1 MIGQTISHY
10 LILEKL
16 GGGGMGVVYKAED
29 VKLHRFVALKF
40 LPDDVAKDSQA
51 LARFEHEAQAAS
63 ALNHPNICTIYEI
76 DDEPGQAFIA
86 MEYLEGVTLKHK
98 IAGKPLEIEQVFD
111 LGIQIADAL
120 DAAHSKGIIHR
131 DIKPAN
137 IFITNRGQAKILDF
151 GLAKVAPVLSNVE
164 AAGDTAQSTVTLEEH
179 LTSPGTAVGTIAYMS
194 PEQIRCKE
202 LDARTDLF
210 SFGAVLYEMATG
222 ALPFRGESTGM
233 IFESILNR
241 SPVAPVR
248 LNPDLPPKLEEI
260 INKAL
265 EKDRNLRYQHASD
278 IRTDLQRLKRDTE
291 SQKIVTASLPVPRT
305 RIGRPLWLAGFL
317 VVVFAAILGG
327 SYLFRRYNDRKKL
340 TTPNFQGME
349 LIKLTDN
356 GKAGTATISPD
367 GRYVAYSLREG
378 QRNSLWLRQIATQS
392 EVEHIPPS
400 DGTYLSLNFSPDG
413 NHIFFVHTREGT
425 NAYFDVYSVPVL
437 GGKPRLLLRDVDSGV
452 GLSPDGKKLA
462 FTRGTG
468 PYSRLLLADADGTGD
483 HVIFE
488 PKGSNFG
495 WLNSRATPSWSA
507 DGRLIA
513 LPVTGE
519 NGAGVLICPTSGG
532 KPTMLPF
539 AGYVASVAWL
549 PDQSSLLVTTS
560 ISMSFMDK
568 FQIWQQPFPSG
579 EPQRITNDLNDY
591 KVVSLT
597 ADGKQFATVQIQ
609 SSSTVFVGDG
619 STPDHAAPISTTRS
633 DGYGLAWTPDGRLLT
648 QDVKSQFWLSTP
660 DGKDRSLAFY
670 SDAEV
675 ESGAYSICGKGNFLV
690 LTRFKTAHL
699 SIWRTDMAGRHFQP
713 LSKGDAALVDCSP
726 DGNSIIYSSIS
737 DEGWRL
743 MRASSD
749 GSRAESLSDKPVFSI
764 AGRYS
769 PNGNH
774 IGLLMLDG
782 DLSNVRTKL
791 AVMDSATGRVIK
803 TFDISSIGSGIPDD
817 SFGWTLRW
825 KPDGEGLTIG
835 LTQNNITNLWV
846 QPISG
851 ASPRQITHF
860 PDNVIAYAWS
870 PDGRQLAVTRE
881 TTARDVVIFRNFH

>member
-1 MIGQTISHY
+1 MIGQTISRY
-10 LILEKL
+10 RIIEKL

-29 VKLHRFVALKF
+29 TELGRFVALKF
-40 LPDDVAKDSQA
+40 LPEDVAHDPQA
-51 LARFEHEAQAAS
+51 LERFRREARAAS

-76 DDEPGQAFIA
+76 GKNGDQSFLV
-86 MEYLEGVTLKHK
+86 MEYLDGMTLKHR
-98 IAGKPLEIEQVFD
+98 IAGRPMETETILS
-111 LGIQIADAL
+111 LGIEIADAL
-120 DAAHSKGIIHR
+120 DAAHTAGIIHR

-137 IFITNRGQAKILDF
+137 VFVTKRGHAKILDF
-151 GLAKVAPVLSNVE
+151 GLAKVTPAPSSLE
-164 AAGDTAQSTVTLEEH
+164 AGATAQATVTFEEH
-179 LTSPGTAVGTIAYMS
+179 LTSPGMAVGTIAYMS
-194 PEQIRCKE
+194 PEQVRGKE
-202 LDARTDLF
+202 LDLRTDLF
-210 SFGAVLYEMATG
+210 SFGVVLYEMATG
-222 ALPFRGESTGM
+222 TLPFRGETSGV
-233 IFESILNR
+233 IFKAILDGTPT
-241 SPVAPVR
+241 SAVR
-248 LNPDLPPKLEEI
+248 LNPDLPPKLEET
-260 INKAL
+260 INKCL
-265 EKDRNLRYQHASD
+265 EKDRALRYQHAAD

-291 SQKIVTASLPVPRT
+291 SKKIVTPSLPVKRT

-317 VVVFAAILGG
+317 VAVFAAILGG
-327 SYLFRRYNDRKKL
+327 SYLFRRHNDRKKL
-340 TTPNFQGME
+340 TTSNFQRME

-356 GKAGTATISPD
+356 GKAGKATISPD

-392 EVEHIPPS
+392 EVELIPPT

-413 NHIFFVHTREGT
+413 NHIYFVQTREGT
-425 NAYFDVYSVPVL
+425 IAYFDVYAVPAL

-495 WLNSRATPSWSA
+495 WLSSRAPPSWSA

-519 NGAGVLICPTSGG
+519 NGAGVLVYPTSGG
-532 KPTMLPF
+532 KPTILPF

-560 ISMSFMDK
+560 ISTSFMDED
-568 FQIWQQPFPSG
+568 QIWQQPFPSG
-579 EPQRITNDLNDY
+579 EPQRVTNDLNDY
-591 KVVSLT
+591 SGVSLT
-597 ADGKQFATVQIQ
+597 ADGKQFTTVQIQ
-609 SSSTVFVGDG
+609 SSSTIFVGDG
-619 STPDHAAPISTTRS
+619 SNPDHAAPISTTRS

-648 QDVKSQFWLSTP
+648 QDMKSQFWLSTP
-660 DGKDRSLAFY
+660 DGKDRSPAFY
-670 SDAEV
+670 SDAV
-675 ESGAYSICGKGNFLV
+675 FNGAYSICGNGNFLV

-699 SIWRTDMAGRHFQP
+699 SIWRADMAGRHVQP
-713 LSKGDAALVDCSP
+713 LSKGDASLVDCSP
-726 DGNSIIYSSIS
+726 DGNSIIYSAES
-737 DEGWRL
+737 DEGSRL

-749 GSRAESLSDKPVFSI
+749 GSRAESLSDKPVFGI
-764 AGRYS
+764 VGRYS
-769 PNGNH
+769 PNGNQ

-782 DLSNVRTKL
+782 DFSNLRTKL
-791 AVMDSATGRVIK
+791 AVMDSATGRVTK
-803 TFDISSIGSGIPDD
+803 TFDISSIGSGIPDN

-825 KPDGEGLTIG
+825 KPDGQGLTIG
-835 LTQNNITNLWV
+835 LTQDNITNLWV

-851 ASPRQITHF
+851 ALPRQITHF
-860 PDNVIAYAWS
+860 PDDVIAYAWS
-870 PDGRQLAVTRE
+870 PDGKRLAVTRE